1 MKFIIATII
10 IFCTFFSQT
19 YCQNKNKIG
28 LDVQLE
34 NESKGIVK
42 LPYES
47 TERYYQSSNF
57 IIGISYERLLSK
69 KSSIEIEFKYRH
81 LLNGYSFFIPA
92 GSNSLFQVNVSGK
105 ESFISCPILYKYSMS
120 FINISLGPTLDYF
133 LQWKQTTSNSGFL
146 YQKQL
151 ADFFF
156 PNKLSLGFLIK
167 ISKSIKIYKKIVTEP
182 GIFYNPIVS
191 YQRNY
196 FGLSITTKYSF

>member
-1 MKFIIATII
+1 MKFVIATII
-10 IFCTFFSQT
+10 ICFSFFNQT

-47 TERYYQSSNF
+47 TERYFPSLNF
-57 IIGISYERLLSK
+57 LIGISYERELSK
-69 KSSIEIEFKYRH
+69 KSSIEIEFKYKT

-92 GSNSLFQVNVSGK
+92 GSNYAFQVNVSGK
-105 ESFISCPILYKYSMS
+105 ELFISCPILYKYSMS
-120 FINISLGPTLDYF
+120 FLNVSAGPTLDYF
-133 LQWKQTTSNSGFL
+133 LHWEPTKSNSLFL

-151 ADFFF
+151 PDFYF
-156 PNKLSLGFLIK
+156 PNKLSVGFLIK
-167 ISKSIKIYKKIVTEP
+167 ISKSIKISRKIVIEP
-182 GIFYNPIVS
+182 GIFYNAILS

-196 FGLSITTKYSF
+196 FGLSITTKYLF